1 MSRRRRSALSRS
13 IGGAAA
19 IALTALVSAHAEPIE
34 PDQVAYDM
42 KMSEDP
48 AAKACIL
55 ALAITGGDET
65 VDFQLVV
72 ARMKRDDAVAGP
84 AVFGFTIGVHD
95 RQLALQRNAA
105 PRAIEITSAAFISD
119 RYTAAAR
126 PRTTPFADGSWVAS
140 TLDTEDGGGLLD
152 AASGKF
158 QIAYTRTRPIAAR
171 VFAVTSTPPL
181 DVLLRFTGC
190 IDGLQAMN
198 SGAAEAAS

>member
-1 MSRRRRSALSRS
+1 MAIMSRCRRSALSRS
-13 IGGAAA
+13 IGSAAA
-19 IALTALVSAHAEPIE
+19 FALTALVSAHAEPIE

-48 AAKACIL
+48 ATKACIL
-55 ALAITGGDET
+55 ALAIKGGDET

-72 ARMKRDDAVAGP
+72 ARMKRDGAVAGP

-95 RQLALQRNAA
+95 RQLALQRKAA

-126 PRTTPFADGSWVAS
+126 PRSTPFADGSWVTS
-140 TLDTEDGGGLLD
+140 TLDTEDGGELLD
-152 AASGKF
+152 AAASGKF

-190 IDGLQAMN
+190 IDGLQAI
-198 SGAAEAAS
+198 E

>member
-19 IALTALVSAHAEPIE
+19 IALTALASAHAEPIE

-55 ALAITGGDET
+55 ALAIKGSDET
-65 VDFQLVV
+65 VDFELIV

-84 AVFGFTIGVHD
+84 AVFGFTINVHD

-105 PRAIEITSAAFISD
+105 PRTIEITSAAFISD

-126 PRTTPFADGSWVAS
+126 PRSTPSADGSWVAS
-140 TLDTEDGGGLLD
+140 TLDTEDGGELLD
-152 AASGKF
+152 AAVSGKF

-190 IDGLQAMN
+190 IDGLQAI
-198 SGAAEAAS
+198 E